1 MSVDTTFPELD
12 SRVRDLER
20 QLSAVEIT
28 MQAEG
33 GSGAST
39 VYIAERYRAEIAEI
53 RFLLRFYQRATNGAL
68 SRRQWSIVAA
78 SMAISCAL
86 LILLVLQ
93 RWP

>member
-12 SRVRDLER
+12 SRIRELEK
-20 QLSAVEIT
+20 QLSAVEAT
-28 MQAEG
+28 MYAEG

-53 RFLLRFYQRATNGAL
+53 RFLLRFYQRSTNGAL
-68 SRRQWSIVAA
+68 SRRQWSVVAT
-78 SMAISCAL
+78 SLAISCAL
-86 LILLVLQ
+86 LILLMLQ

>member
-20 QLSAVEIT
+20 QLYAVEAT

-53 RFLLRFYQRATNGAL
+53 RFLLRFYQRSTNGAL
-68 SRRQWSIVAA
+68 SRRQWSVVAT
-78 SMAISCAL
+78 SLAISCAL
-86 LILLVLQ
+86 LILLMLQ